1 MGNLAILGA
10 SGKLG
15 FATLNALLE
24 HNLIPSTSIIV
35 TSSSTSGAEKL
46 KAAQSA
52 GVQLRSASLDDDSSL
67 ISAFEGCDK
76 LFLIS
81 SPRIS
86 KDFNNAPPGHG
97 REEDHFRA
105 LQAAK
110 KAGVKHVYYTSLAF
124 ANPSLSEVM
133 TAHERTEEFLTSGQ
147 SGMQWT
153 ILRQGLYNESWPLYF
168 GHWKLGE
175 DERSEVVVGG
185 DGKVNWTSIADLG
198 LASALILAAPEE
210 EWAGKTVY
218 LSQGK
223 SHSLKDVATMV
234 GRALEREVKLKVVER
249 EEHENFYVEERG
261 MDRPFVEWWSRT
273 YDALRAG
280 ECAIEDGTLEK
291 LLATKAVKPKAL
303 EDTIREMLA

>member
-35 TSSSTSGAEKL
+35 TSSSPSGAEKL
-46 KAAQSA
+46 KSAQSD
-52 GVQLRSASLDDDSSL
+52 GVQLRSATFDDESSL

-86 KDFNNAPPGHG
+86 KDFNNAPPGQG

-133 TAHERTEEFLTSGQ
+133 TAHERTEDFLTSGQ

-175 DERSEVVVGG
+175 DDRGEVVVGG
-185 DGKVNWTSIADLG
+185 DGKINWTSIADLG
-198 LASALILAAPEE
+198 LASTLILAAPEE
-210 EWAGKTVY
+210 QWVGKTVY

-223 SHSLKDVATMV
+223 SHSLKDVAGMV
-234 GRALEREVKLKVVER
+234 GRTREREVKLKVVER
-249 EEHENFYVEERG
+249 KEHENFYVEERG
-261 MDRPFVEWWSRT
+261 IDRPFVEWWSRT

-280 ECAIEDGTLEK
+280 ECAIEDGTLES

>member
-52 GVQLRSASLDDDSSL
+52 GVQLRSASFDDDSSL

>member
-15 FATLNALLE
+15 FATLNAILE
-24 HNLIPSTSIIV
+24 HNLIPSTSIIA
-35 TSSSTSGAEKL
+35 TSSSASGAEKL
-46 KAAQSA
+46 KSAQSA
-52 GVQLRSASLDDDSSL
+52 GVQLRSATFDDESSL
-67 ISAFEGCDK
+67 IFAFEGCDK

-86 KDFNNAPPGHG
+86 KDFNNAPPGQG
-97 REEDHFRA
+97 READHFRA
-105 LQAAK
+105 LRAAK

-175 DERSEVVVGG
+175 MTGAKSC
-185 DGKVNWTSIADLG
+185 
-198 LASALILAAPEE
+198 ALILAAPEE
-210 EWAGKTVY
+210 EWAGKMVY
-218 LSQGK
+218 LLQGK
-223 SHSLKDVATMV
+223 SHSLKDVAGMV

-249 EEHENFYVEERG
+249 EEHVNFYVEERG

-280 ECAIEDGTLEK
+280 ECEIEEGTLER
-291 LLATKAVKPKAL
+291 LLATKTVKPKAL